1 MRVSAPTGTGR
12 VRIEVMISLARG
24 RQLLEHVLPAIVR
37 PLRVLWNQMIGFLF
51 LVLAAVAIPRAVGS
65 VREFR
70 GDLESFFRL
79 LLTGLFIAVMG
90 GYGIHSFWRAHK
102 ASRS

>member
-1 MRVSAPTGTGR
+1 MTT
-12 VRIEVMISLARG
+12 LARG
-24 RQLLEHVLPAIVR
+24 RQFLEHVLPAVVR

-51 LVLAAVAIPRAVGS
+51 LVLAAVAIPRGVRS
-65 VREFR
+65 VREFN

-90 GYGIHSFWRAHK
+90 GYGIHSFWRARK
-102 ASRS
+102 VTRS